1 MGPQSGVSVAVLRP
15 GKQRFDS
22 AAQLGMLALHREIIA
37 RRLGEADAP
46 VLLRVSH
53 SGVVLRTLDDLI
65 KEIEGR

>member
-1 MGPQSGVSVAVLRP
+1 
-15 GKQRFDS
+15 
-22 AAQLGMLALHREIIA
+22 MLALHREIIA